1 MNVVNYV
8 RKDNIVYRED
18 LEYMLKEDMPK
29 FLVDSMLKRLCSL
42 LRNLGIDAEFVSVS
56 NYELMQ
62 ETAKS

>member
-18 LEYMLKEDMPK
+18 LEYMLKEDRPK

-42 LRNLGIDAEFVSVS
+42 LRNLGIDAEFVPVS